1 LEAEIEIVGK
11 DLSKRRK
18 VMRNWLL
25 SARSAGVV
33 LTVGMLFGPAR
44 AAGPEFDVASI
55 KPAAQPTPE
64 LFRSGK
70 IHIGMTV
77 DGARVDIGGMPL
89 TTLIQQAFRVKL
101 FQVVAPDWARES
113 RWDILATLPDGGS
126 QEQVPEM
133 LGALLADRFKLVAHR
148 ENKELPVYALVVGKG
163 GLKMK
168 ASVPDPGAAAD
179 APAGGPTVI
188 GGFGFFPP
196 PGGPPPGGGPGPG
209 RGPGDGPGGPGGG
222 GSMTIASPQYGTI
235 KISGSPQE
243 GRIHLEVSKVSM
255 AGFADLLTGMT
266 DRPVVDMT
274 GLSGDYQVAL
284 DASPEELIGGM
295 ARAQGL
301 PFGPGGGGG
310 FGGPGGPGG
319 PDGRGGGQF
328 RTQTD
333 GGASDPSGAVV
344 SASVEK
350 LGLKLEPRK
359 SPVESIVV
367 DHLEKAPT
375 EN

>member
-1 LEAEIEIVGK
+1 MI
-11 DLSKRRK
+11 DMRK
-18 VMRNWLL
+18 
-25 SARSAGVV
+25 SAGVV
-33 LTVGMLFGPAR
+33 LTVGILLGTAR

-55 KPAAQPTPE
+55 KPATQPTPE

-70 IHIGMTV
+70 IHLGMTV

-89 TTLIQQAFRVKL
+89 TTLIQQAFGVKP
-101 FQVVAPDWARES
+101 FQVIAPDWARES
-113 RWDILATLPDGGS
+113 RWDILAKLPEGGS

-133 LGALLADRFKLVAHR
+133 LKALLVDRFKLVVHR
-148 ENKELPVYALVVGKG
+148 DNKELPVYALVVGKG

-168 ASVPDPGAAAD
+168 PAVPEPGGAPD
-179 APAGGPTVI
+179 ATAGGAVI

-196 PGGPPPGGGPGPG
+196 PGGPPPGAGG
-209 RGPGDGPGGPGGG
+209 RGPGGPGGDGPGRGPGGG
-222 GSMTIASPQYGTI
+222 GSMTFATPQYGTI

-255 AGFADLLTGMT
+255 PGFADLLTGMT

-274 GLSGDYQVAL
+274 GLSGDYQVVL
-284 DASPEELIGGM
+284 EASPEELIGGM

-301 PFGPGGGGG
+301 PFGQ
-310 FGGPGGPGG
+310 GGPGGPGG
-319 PDGRGGGQF
+319 FGGFDGGG
-328 RTQTD
+328 RSGGGAVRAQTD
-333 GGASDPSGAVV
+333 GASDPSGNVV

-359 SPVESIVV
+359 SPVETIVV
-367 DHLEKAPT
+367 DQLEKTPT
-375 EN
+375 DN

>member
-1 LEAEIEIVGK
+1 
-11 DLSKRRK
+11 
-18 VMRNWLL
+18 MRNWLV

-33 LTVGMLFGPAR
+33 VVVGMLFGPAR
-44 AAGPEFDVASI
+44 AAGPEFDVASV
-55 KPAAQPTPE
+55 KLAAQPTPE

-113 RWDILATLPDGGS
+113 RWDILAKLPDGGS

-133 LGALLADRFKLVAHR
+133 LQALLADRFKLVVHR

-168 ASVPDPGAAAD
+168 ESAPEPGAAAD

-196 PGGPPPGGGPGPG
+196 PGGPPPGGGPGGGGPG
-209 RGPGDGPGGPGGG
+209 RGPGDGPGGPGG

-274 GLSGDYQVAL
+274 GLSGNYQVAL

-328 RTQTD
+328 RAQTD
-333 GGASDPSGAVV
+333 GAASDPSGAVV

-367 DHLEKAPT
+367 DHLEKTPT
-375 EN
+375 DN

>member
-1 LEAEIEIVGK
+1 M
-11 DLSKRRK
+11 SKWFPGA
-18 VMRNWLL
+18 MG
-25 SARSAGVV
+25 AGVIFA
-33 LTVGMLFGPAR
+33 VGIFFGQAR
-44 AAGPEFDVASI
+44 AAGPEFEVANI
-55 KPAAQPTPE
+55 TPAAQPTPE

-113 RWDILATLPDGGS
+113 RWDILAKLPDGGS
-126 QEQVPEM
+126 QEQVPDM
-133 LGALLADRFKLVAHR
+133 LLALLTDRFKLAVHR

-168 ASVPDPGAAAD
+168 AYVPEPGAAETP
-179 APAGGPTVI
+179 PAGGPTVI
-188 GGFGFFPP
+188 GGFGFLPP
-196 PGGPPPGGGPGPG
+196 PGGPPPAGGPG
-209 RGPGDGPGGPGGG
+209 RGPGDGPGG
-222 GSMTIASPQYGTI
+222 GSMSFASPQYGTI

-243 GRIHLEVSKVSM
+243 GRIHLEASKVGM
-255 AGFADLLTGMT
+255 AAFADMLTGMT
-266 DRPVVDMT
+266 DRPVLDMT
-274 GLSGDYQVAL
+274 GLSGDYQVVI

-301 PFGPGGGGG
+301 TFGPGGPGG
-310 FGGPGGPGG
+310 FGGPGG
-319 PDGRGGGQF
+319 PDGRGGGPF
-328 RTQTD
+328 RAQTD
-333 GGASDPSGAVV
+333 GASDPSGNVV

-350 LGLKLEPRK
+350 LGLKLEARK

-367 DHLEKAPT
+367 DHLEKIPT
-375 EN
+375 DN

>member
-1 LEAEIEIVGK
+1 MI
-11 DLSKRRK
+11 DMRK
-18 VMRNWLL
+18 
-25 SARSAGVV
+25 SAGLV

-55 KPAAQPTPE
+55 KSAAQPTPE

-77 DGARVDIGGMPL
+77 SGERVDIGGMPL
-89 TTLIQQAFRVKL
+89 TTLIQQAFGVKP
-101 FQVVAPDWARES
+101 FQVIAPDWARES
-113 RWDILATLPDGGS
+113 RWDILAKLPEGGS

-133 LGALLADRFKLVAHR
+133 LKALLVDRFKLVAHR
-148 ENKELPVYALVVGKG
+148 DNKELPVYALVVGKG

-168 ASVPDPGAAAD
+168 PAVPDPAGAPD
-179 APAGGPTVI
+179 PPAGGPVI

-196 PGGPPPGGGPGPG
+196 PGGPPSGAGG
-209 RGPGDGPGGPGGG
+209 RGPGGDGPGRGPGGG
-222 GSMTIASPQYGTI
+222 GSMSFASPQYGTI

-255 AGFADLLTGMT
+255 LGFADLLTGMT

-274 GLSGDYQVAL
+274 GLSGDYQVSL

-301 PFGPGGGGG
+301 PFGQ
-310 FGGPGGPGG
+310 GGPGGFDGG
-319 PDGRGGGQF
+319 GRGGAV
-328 RTQTD
+328 RVQTD
-333 GGASDPSGAVV
+333 GGASDPSGAEV

-350 LGLKLEPRK
+350 LGLRLEPRK
-359 SPVESIVV
+359 SPVETIVV
-367 DHLEKAPT
+367 DRLEKAPT
-375 EN
+375 DN

>member
-1 LEAEIEIVGK
+1 
-11 DLSKRRK
+11 
-18 VMRNWLL
+18 MRNWLVG
-25 SARSAGVV
+25 AMSAGVV
-33 LTVGMLFGPAR
+33 FTVGIFFGQAR
-44 AAGPEFDVASI
+44 AAGPEFEVASI

-89 TTLIQQAFRVKL
+89 TTLIQQAYRVKL
-101 FQVVAPDWARES
+101 FQVVAADWMRES
-113 RWDILATLPDGGS
+113 RWDILAKLPDGGS
-126 QEQVPEM
+126 KEQIPEM
-133 LGALLADRFKLVAHR
+133 LQALLADRFKLVVHR
-148 ENKELPVYALVVGKG
+148 ENRELPVYALVVGKG

-168 ASVPDPGAAAD
+168 ASVPEPAAAD
-179 APAGGPTVI
+179 APAGGPTTI

-209 RGPGDGPGGPGGG
+209 RGPGDGPGGPGGPGG
-222 GSMTIASPQYGTI
+222 GSTSFVSPQNGTI
-235 KISGSPQE
+235 KISGAPQE
-243 GRIHLEVSKVSM
+243 GRIHLEVSKLSM
-255 AGFADLLTGMT
+255 AAFADLLTGMT
-266 DRPVVDMT
+266 DRPVLDMT
-274 GLSGDYQVAL
+274 GLTGDYQVVI

-301 PFGPGGGGG
+301 AFGPGGPGG
-310 FGGPGGPGG
+310 FGGPGG
-319 PDGRGGGQF
+319 PDGRGGGGF
-328 RTQTD
+328 RPQTD
-333 GGASDPSGAVV
+333 GASDPSGAVV

-367 DHLEKAPT
+367 DHLEKTPT
-375 EN
+375 DN

>member
-1 LEAEIEIVGK
+1 MMYM
-11 DLSKRRK
+11 RK
-18 VMRNWLL
+18 
-25 SARSAGVV
+25 SAGLV
-33 LTVGMLFGPAR
+33 LTVGMWIGPVR

-55 KPAAQPTPE
+55 KSAAQPTPE

-77 DGARVDIGGMPL
+77 SGERVDIGGMPL
-89 TTLIQQAFRVKL
+89 TTLIQQAFAVKP
-101 FQVVAPDWARES
+101 FQVIAPDWARDS
-113 RWDILATLPDGGS
+113 RWDILAKLPEGGS

-133 LGALLADRFKLVAHR
+133 LKALLVDRFKLVVHSD
-148 ENKELPVYALVVGKG
+148 NKELPVYALVVGKG

-168 ASVPDPGAAAD
+168 PSVPEPGAPAD
-179 APAGGPTVI
+179 APAGGPVVGGFG

-196 PGGPPPGGGPGPG
+196 PGGAPPGAGG
-209 RGPGDGPGGPGGG
+209 RGPGGPGGDGPGRGPGGG
-222 GSMTIASPQYGTI
+222 GSMTFASPQYGTI

-255 AGFADLLTGMT
+255 TGFADLLTGMT

-295 ARAQGL
+295 ARTQGL
-301 PFGPGGGGG
+301 PFGQ
-310 FGGPGGPGG
+310 GGPGGPGG
-319 PDGRGGGQF
+319 FDGGGRGGGAA
-328 RTQTD
+328 RVQTD

-350 LGLKLEPRK
+350 LGLRLEPRK
-359 SPVESIVV
+359 SPVETIVV

-375 EN
+375 DN

>member
-1 LEAEIEIVGK
+1 
-11 DLSKRRK
+11 
-18 VMRNWLL
+18 MRNWFVG
-25 SARSAGVV
+25 AMSAGMV
-33 LTVGMLFGPAR
+33 LTGGLFFGQAR
-44 AAGPEFDVASI
+44 AAGPEFEVANI
-55 KPAAQPTPE
+55 TPAAQPTPE

-89 TTLIQQAFRVKL
+89 TTLIQQAFRVKQ

-113 RWDILATLPDGGS
+113 RWDILAKLPDGGS

-133 LGALLADRFKLVAHR
+133 LLALLTDRFKLAVHR

-163 GLKMK
+163 GLKMQ
-168 ASVPDPGAAAD
+168 AYVPEPGAVTD

-188 GGFGFFPP
+188 GGFGFLPP
-196 PGGPPPGGGPGPG
+196 PGGPPPGGGRGGPGPG
-209 RGPGDGPGGPGGG
+209 RGPGDGPGGGPGG
-222 GSMTIASPQYGTI
+222 GSMSFTSPQYGTI

-243 GRIHLEVSKVSM
+243 GRIHLEASKVSM
-255 AGFADLLTGMT
+255 AGFADMLTGMT
-266 DRPVVDMT
+266 DRPVLDMT

-301 PFGPGGGGG
+301 TFGPGGPGG
-310 FGGPGGPGG
+310 FGGPGG
-319 PDGRGGGQF
+319 PDGRGGGFF
-328 RTQTD
+328 RAQTD
-333 GGASDPSGAVV
+333 GASDPSGNVV

-350 LGLKLEPRK
+350 LGLKLEARK

-375 EN
+375 DN